1 MSTPA
6 QIKLHN
12 LPTIALVGRVNVGKS
27 TLFNRLTEKNQ
38 AIVSSIPGTTRTNNE
53 GLILWRGKYFK
64 LIDTGGLTFDEKIH
78 LEADII
84 KQSEKAM
91 VGADIIIMVADA
103 QDGVL
108 PQEKELARRIR
119 KSASKPILL
128 VANKTDSA
136 KIAQNLRA
144 PEWLRLGLGEPFPI
158 SAANG
163 RNTGDLLD
171 HIFKLLKKLKKNPK
185 TKIAEKKEII
195 QVSLIGKPNVGKSS
209 LFNKLIGQ
217 EKVIVS
223 PIPHTTR
230 EPHDTLVSYE
240 EKVGDK
246 NQSFLINFVDTA
258 GIRRKA
264 KVEGELEQKG
274 IGKSIEALEKS
285 DICLF
290 VIDGAEPIS
299 SQDQQL
305 GGFLERRAKSVIILV
320 NKWDLATD
328 NSDHQRNEV
337 KKMIY
342 SEFPHL
348 QFAPIMFISGKTGY
362 RVHDIFP
369 LIIHAWN
376 GRHTAIPDE
385 ALRAFLRQLIK
396 THRPARGKGVRQ
408 PEIIALRQIDS
419 NPPVMNTVIKAKTSL
434 HRSYVNFI
442 ENKLR
447 EQFDFFATPVII
459 KLSKNKKL

>member
-6 QIKLHN
+6 AIKPNN
-12 LPTIALVGRVNVGKS
+12 LPTVALVGRVNVGKS

-38 AIVSSIPGTTRTNNE
+38 ALVSAIPGTTRTNNE
-53 GLILWRGKYFK
+53 GLVLWRGKYFK

-78 LEADII
+78 LETDII

-91 VGADIIIMVADA
+91 AEADIIIMVADA
-103 QDGVL
+103 RDGVL
-108 PQEKELARRIR
+108 PQEKELAKRVRRL
-119 KSASKPILL
+119 ADKPILFI
-128 VANKTDSA
+128 ANKADSN
-136 KIAQNLRA
+136 KIARGLYA
-144 PEWLRLGLGEPFPI
+144 PEWLRLGLGEPLPV

-171 HIFKLLKKLKKNPK
+171 AIFKKLKKLKKNPK
-185 TKIAEKKEII
+185 TKTAEKEII
-195 QVSLIGKPNVGKSS
+195 QVCLIGKPNVGKSS

-223 PIPHTTR
+223 PIAHTTR

-240 EKVGDK
+240 EKINDK
-246 NQSFLINFVDTA
+246 NETFLINFIDTA

-264 KVEGELEQKG
+264 NVAGELEQKG

-290 VIDGAEPIS
+290 VVDGAEPIS

-305 GGFLERRAKSVIILV
+305 GGLLERHGKSVIILI
-320 NKWDLATD
+320 NKWDLAED

-342 SEFPHL
+342 NEFPHL
-348 QFAPIMFISGKTGY
+348 RFAPIMFISGKTGY

-369 LIIHAWN
+369 PIIHAWN
-376 GRHTAIPDE
+376 SRHIIIPEE

-408 PEIIALRQIDS
+408 PEIVALRQIGS
-419 NPPVMNTVIKAKTSL
+419 NPPVMNTVVKAKTSL

>member
-6 QIKLHN
+6 TIKPNN
-12 LPTIALVGRVNVGKS
+12 LPTVVLVGRVNVGKS

-38 AIVSSIPGTTRTNNE
+38 AIVSGIPGTSRTNNE
-53 GLILWRGKYFK
+53 GLVLWRGKYFR
-64 LIDTGGLTFDEKIH
+64 LIDTGGLTFDEKIQ
-78 LEADII
+78 LEQDII
-84 KQSEKAM
+84 KQSEMA
-91 VGADIIIMVADA
+91 VAEADVIIMVADA

-108 PQEKELARRIR
+108 PQEKELAKRIRRI
-119 KSASKPILL
+119 ANKPIML
-128 VANKTDSA
+128 VANKTDSE
-136 KIAQNLRA
+136 KIAKNLRLS
-144 PEWLRLGLGEPFPI
+144 EFMRLGLGKPFTVSAI
-158 SAANG
+158 SG
-163 RNTGDLLD
+163 RSTGDLLEE
-171 HIFKLLKKLKKNPK
+171 ILKILKKIKKNLK
-185 TKIAEKKEII
+185 TKITEKEII
-195 QVSLIGKPNVGKSS
+195 QVSLVGKPNVGKSS

-223 PIPHTTR
+223 PIAHTTR
-230 EPHDTLVSYE
+230 EPHDTLMSYE
-240 EKVGDK
+240 DPSVIRQAHGSG
-246 NQSFLINFVDTA
+246 QVLIFFLDTA

-274 IGKSIEALEKS
+274 IGKSIQALEKS

-290 VIDGAEPIS
+290 VIYGKEKIS

-305 GGFLERRAKSVIILV
+305 GGFLERRAKSVIILI
-320 NKWDLATD
+320 NKWDLSPD
-328 NSDHQRNEV
+328 NSDRQRNDV

-342 SEFPHL
+342 DEFPHL

-369 LIIHAWN
+369 LITHAWRS
-376 GRHTAIPDE
+376 RHTIIPED
-385 ALRAFLRQLIK
+385 ALRAFLKQLIK

-408 PEIIALRQIDS
+408 PEIIAIRQIAS
-419 NPPVMNTVIKAKTSL
+419 NPPVLNTVIKARTSL

-459 KLSKNKKL
+459 KLSK